1 MSEEVKLR
9 PEASQTT
16 GDIQATLEQ
25 ADKFLSDMAPHLGK
39 LFGISPSISVG
50 RIPEAGTMA
59 TNPSTGEIIVDPQF
73 FIEHGYDAES
83 ASYGILHE
91 LSAHAR
97 TILQAP
103 KLSKRIRQFE
113 SRGQTDAI
121 FNNVFEDI
129 AGNNLIHA
137 VLPRMKHTASDLYS
151 KKLFVETDY
160 TALPRHMQFL
170 YKILRQEMVPDEP
183 VSVLPE
189 VDEAIGSLRDYQ
201 GEGDLIKYSTSVA
214 KSSKEAMTADER
226 FKIWTSIV
234 HPVYEKLLEQDRG
247 DKQRQKSEDD
257 QSDNQNQENQ
267 QNLNQESTPPENQ
280 TPETAPSEQDRL
292 SEQED
297 QNPEGS
303 SESASNTE
311 DQTQSDQQS
320 QEQSS
325 DSSGQSSQN
334 QSDEQRF
341 GYYYAD
347 YEKNRHPGSMNEE
360 DEQKLQEFA
369 QEELKTNHSNLDE
382 HEAMLDK
389 KLRQETGH
397 GLQEQRHYN
406 VEVLK
411 WQSTIED
418 MRQVFQTVINERIGL
433 KRGLTR
439 RTLPEGAILD
449 PDHLSQTIIDMRTGT
464 NEPEIFRDYEKKK
477 GEIQSFGK
485 TDYVFLFDVS
495 GSMRQGQKSE
505 AACASA
511 VIGLEGLAAMQRD
524 IEEAEASVNM
534 DLELDIR
541 TAIYTFGDHTDCLKP
556 LSTHIKPKERLDA
569 YDALSFPNG
578 NSTYDFLGLE
588 EINQIPTD
596 DDRRQILIVV
606 SDGQSSDSSRARRAI
621 DTLRGKGWFV
631 YGISIGSDA
640 AEHLYRPTAKRV
652 DNPQKL
658 PETIQKFIE
667 TTIV

>member
-9 PEASQTT
+9 PEAPQTT

-25 ADKFLSDMAPHLGK
+25 ADRFLGDMAPHLGQ

-73 FIEHGYDAES
+73 FIEHGYDAQS

-91 LSAHAR
+91 LSAHAK
-97 TILQAP
+97 TILQSP
-103 KLSKRIRQFE
+103 KLSRRIRQFE
-113 SRGQTDAI
+113 SKSQTDAI

-137 VLPRMKHTASDLYS
+137 VLPRMKQTASELYS

-160 TALPRHMQFL
+160 TSLPRHMQFL

-214 KSSKEAMTADER
+214 KSSKQAMTAEER

-234 HPVYEKLLEQDRG
+234 HPVYEKLLEQDRE

-257 QSDNQNQENQ
+257 QSDNQKQENQ
-267 QNLNQESTPPENQ
+267 QDSNQEQSPSNNQ
-280 TPETAPSEQDRL
+280 TSETAPSEQDK
-292 SEQED
+292 SPEQQD
-297 QNPEGS
+297 QTQEGS
-303 SESASNTE
+303 SESPNDTE
-311 DQTQSDQQS
+311 DRTQSDQQT

-325 DSSGQSSQN
+325 DSSNQSSPN
-334 QSDEQRF
+334 QTDEQKF
-341 GYYYAD
+341 GSYYAD
-347 YEKNRHPGSMNEE
+347 YNQNRHPGDISQEE
-360 DEQKLQEFA
+360 EQKLQEFA
-369 QEELKTNHSNLDE
+369 KEESKTNLPSLTD
-382 HEAMLDK
+382 HERMLDQNI
-389 KLRQETGH
+389 RQETGH
-397 GLQEQRHYN
+397 SLQEQRHYN
-406 VEVLK
+406 VEVMK
-411 WQSTIED
+411 WQSTIEE
-418 MRQVFQTVINERIGL
+418 MREVFQTVINERVSL

-449 PDHLSQTIIDMRTGT
+449 PDHLSQTIIDMRSGT
-464 NEPEIFRDYEKKK
+464 NEPDVFRDYEKKK

-495 GSMRQGQKSE
+495 GSMQEGQKSE

-524 IEEAEASVNM
+524 IEEAEASHNM

-541 TAIYTFGDHTDCLKP
+541 TAIYTFGSQTTCLKP
-556 LSTHIKPKERLDA
+556 LSTHIKPKERLDT
-569 YDALSFPNG
+569 YDALSHPNG
-578 NSTYDFLGLE
+578 GSTRDFLGLE
-588 EINQIPTD
+588 EINQIPSD

-606 SDGQSSDSSRARRAI
+606 SDGESDDSARARRSI
-621 DTLRGKGWFV
+621 DILRGKGWFV
-631 YGISIGSDA
+631 YGISIGSNA

-652 DNPQKL
+652 DNPEKL